1 VISVPSVLNR
11 FSFFLLLLVVL
22 GLLSARAAA
31 QIPSSAAIQRA
42 DSPKAQNSRAKCAP
56 ARFSGEVLR
65 DQKYVHALPYGLEF
79 RLIPYPEGWSIS
91 IGRPGDKTEDYVGI
105 ATPPYHGVNPVFIE
119 AWHFRN
125 ADNTGPNEGQ
135 VEAPASVRDFSFVL
149 SHAQYQKF
157 LDELN
162 IWSGSSPDATEKQRA
177 AATDFLLSA
186 PRRSGSL
193 SIVDMKLGG
202 LEKGTRPW
210 FDSMKFNVDL
220 CFPPPAAPL
229 PEKNDAA
236 KSPPP
241 KKNP

>member
-1 VISVPSVLNR
+1 MT
-11 FSFFLLLLVVL
+11 
-22 GLLSARAAA
+22 
-31 QIPSSAAIQRA
+31 
-42 DSPKAQNSRAKCAP
+42 
-56 ARFSGEVLR
+56 R
-65 DQKYVHALPYGLEF
+65 DQKYVHALPDNLEF
-79 RLIPYPEGWSIS
+79 RLLPYPEGWSIS

-135 VEAPASVRDFSFVL
+135 VDAPAGVRDFSFVL

-157 LDELN
+157 LDALN
-162 IWSGSSPDATEKQRA
+162 IWSGSNPDATEKKRD
-177 AATDFLLSA
+177 AATGFLLNG

-193 SIVDMKLGG
+193 TIMDMKLGG

-210 FDSMKFNVDL
+210 FESMKFNVDL
-220 CFPPPAAPL
+220 CFPPPTAP
-229 PEKNDAA
+229 PAEKNDPAN
-236 KSPPP
+236 SPPP